1 MKILAVSDTVVQSL
15 YSPQVS
21 SRFPKVDLVVS
32 CGDLPYEYPEY
43 LTSLLN
49 ASLYF
54 IRGNHDR
61 AAQNPLQPHPAP
73 LGGIDLHRRS
83 VNHTGLLLA
92 GVEGSIRYKDGP
104 FMYSQSEM
112 WLHVFRLIP
121 ALLLNKIRH
130 GRYLD
135 VFVTHAP
142 PFGIHDQADYAHQ
155 GIRAFRW
162 FDTVFQPLYHL
173 HGHIHLY
180 GRNQRQVSTLG
191 STQILNCYGFQEI
204 DVPSDKS
211 ARAG

>member
-1 MKILAVSDTVVQSL
+1 MKILAVSDTVVDSL
-15 YSPQVS
+15 YSPQIS

-32 CGDLPYEYPEY
+32 CGDLPYYYPEY
-43 LTSLLN
+43 LASLLN

-54 IRGNHDR
+54 IRGNHDL
-61 AAQNPLQPHPAP
+61 AAQNLLQPHPAP
-73 LGGIDLHRRS
+73 VGGIDLHRRS
-83 VNHTGLLLA
+83 VNHAGLLLA
-92 GVEGSIRYKDGP
+92 GVEGSIRYKDAP

-112 WLHVFRLIP
+112 WFHVFRLIP

-142 PFGIHDQADYAHQ
+142 PLGIHDQADHAHQ

-162 FDTVFQPLYHL
+162 FDDVFQPVYHL

-180 GRNQRQVSTLG
+180 GGNQRRVSTLG
-191 STQILNCYGFQEI
+191 LTRIINCYGFQEI
-204 DVPSDKS
+204 DLL
-211 ARAG
+211 